1 MFHMPKIHELDRIVV
16 EFASLLGNGDHY
28 PLSAESQMWL
38 VCETTEPTTPPVWR
52 ALGNV
57 QWAYSFMSSLC
68 QKMAVEAELK
78 QRLVNGKS
86 LKAEEYIGQW
96 RQEMKSPRS
105 LADLSNYGIQLLG
118 RVAKPVQGLQEEA
131 KRSPEKRVEEAMES
145 PFVTERTDDKVTW
158 TVPLTGLGNL
168 KAYMGFASIWLSSE
182 VYPDQVNEVVVGLS
196 DAGAAAASAGL
207 TFDLF
212 AGMELA
218 A

>member
-1 MFHMPKIHELDRIVV
+1 MPKIQELDRIVV
-16 EFASLLGNGDHY
+16 EFASLLGSGDHY

-38 VCETTEPTTPPVWR
+38 VCETTEPATPPVWR

-57 QWAYSFMSSLC
+57 QWAHSFMSSVC

-78 QRLVNGKS
+78 QRLVNGKA
-86 LKAEEYIGQW
+86 LKAEAYIGHW
-96 RQEMKSPRS
+96 RQAMKTPRS
-105 LADLSNYGIQLLG
+105 LADLSVFGIQLLG
-118 RVAKPVQGLQEEA
+118 SVSKPVKGLLEEA
-131 KRSPEKRVEEAMES
+131 KRSPEKHVEEAMES

-158 TVPLTGLGNL
+158 TVPLTSLGNL

-182 VYPDQVNEVVVGLS
+182 IYPDQVNEVLVGPS
-196 DAGAAAASAGL
+196 GAGNAAASAGL